1 MKRSIV
7 VAAAVTLGAALLAG
21 CSGGS
26 AASSKKIGLAIST
39 LNNPFFVTLKEGAE
53 AKAKELGY
61 ELVVTDAQDDPA
73 KQAGQV
79 DDLIQKKVGV
89 ILLNPCN
96 SDAAKTMVEKA
107 TKAKIPVISVDRG
120 VNGADVLSHIASDNV
135 AGGALAG
142 QELISLV
149 GEGAKVVELE
159 GIPGASAT
167 VDRGK
172 GFNDAIA
179 GKLDVVARQTAE
191 FNRDKGFTVMQN
203 IIQGNKG
210 IKGVFA
216 HNDEMALGA
225 IQAVKQAGLKVKD
238 FPTAGIDGVT
248 DAMYA
253 VKNNEMVSILQDATG
268 QAQGALDIALRAVI
282 GESYKPKADFWKTVD
297 WGKTLQKQY
306 NVPWVPI
313 TLKNVDGLLSERK
326 ALTSR

>member
-1 MKRSIV
+1 MKKSLVVV
-7 VAAAVTLGAALLAG
+7 VAAVAVGATLLAG
-21 CSGGS
+21 CQGGS
-26 AASSKKIGLAIST
+26 AGKAKKIGLAIST

-107 TKAKIPVISVDRG
+107 AKAKIPVISVDRG
-120 VNGADVLSHIASDNV
+120 VNGAEVLSHIASDNV

-142 QELISLV
+142 QELLSLV

-172 GFNDAIA
+172 GFNDSIA
-179 GKLDVVARQTAE
+179 GKLNVVARQPAD

-225 IQAVKQAGLKVKD
+225 VKALEAAGLK
-238 FPTAGIDGVT
+238 GVAVVGF
-248 DAMYA
+248 DAVDDAVAA
-253 VKNNEMVSILQDATG
+253 VKAGSMKATV
-268 QAQGALDIALRAVI
+268 AQKPSLIGSTAVETAVKYLK
-282 GESYKPKADFWKTVD
+282 GETVD
-297 WGKTLQKQY
+297 KAIP
-306 NVPWVPI
+306 VPLELV
-313 TLKNVDGLLSERK
+313 K
-326 ALTSR
+326 

>member
-1 MKRSIV
+1 MKKSLV
-7 VAAAVTLGAALLAG
+7 VAVAAIAVGATLLGG
-21 CSGGS
+21 CQGGS
-26 AASSKKIGLAIST
+26 GAKAKKIGLAIST

-79 DDLIQKKVGV
+79 DDLIQKKVSV

-120 VNGADVLSHIASDNV
+120 VNGAEVLSHIASDNV

-179 GKLDVVARQTAE
+179 GKLNVVARQTAE

-225 IQAVKQAGLKVKD
+225 VKALEAAGLK
-238 FPTAGIDGVT
+238 GVVVIGF
-248 DAMYA
+248 DAVDDAVAA
-253 VKNNEMVSILQDATG
+253 VKAGSMKATVAQKPSLIGSTAVETAVKYLKGETVEKSI
-268 QAQGALDIALRAVI
+268 
-282 GESYKPKADFWKTVD
+282 P
-297 WGKTLQKQY
+297 
-306 NVPWVPI
+306 VPLELV
-313 TLKNVDGLLSERK
+313 K
-326 ALTSR
+326 

>member
-1 MKRSIV
+1 MKKSIV
-7 VAAAVTLGAALLAG
+7 IVIAVTLGAALLAG
-21 CSGGS
+21 CPGGS

-89 ILLNPCN
+89 ILINPCN

-107 TKAKIPVISVDRG
+107 AKAKIPVISVDRS

-142 QELISLV
+142 KELISLV

-159 GIPGASAT
+159 GVPGASAT

-172 GFNDAIA
+172 GFNDAVA
-179 GKLDVVARQTAE
+179 GKLNVVARQPAD

-225 IQAVKQAGLKVKD
+225 VKALEAAGLKNVVVIG
-238 FPTAGIDGVT
+238 F
-248 DAMYA
+248 DAVDDAVAA
-253 VKNNEMVSILQDATG
+253 VKAGTMKATVAQKPALIGSTAVETAVKYLKGETVGKSIPV
-268 QAQGALDIALRAVI
+268 ALELV
-282 GESYKPKADFWKTVD
+282 K
-297 WGKTLQKQY
+297 
-306 NVPWVPI
+306 
-313 TLKNVDGLLSERK
+313 
-326 ALTSR
+326 

>member
-1 MKRSIV
+1 MKKSLV
-7 VAAAVTLGAALLAG
+7 VAVAALAVGATLLTG
-21 CSGGS
+21 CQGSSG
-26 AASSKKIGLAIST
+26 AKAKKIGLAIST

-120 VNGADVLSHIASDNV
+120 VNGAEVLSHIASDNV

-179 GKLDVVARQTAE
+179 GKLNVVARQTAE

-225 IQAVKQAGLKVKD
+225 VKALEAAGLK
-238 FPTAGIDGVT
+238 GVVVIGF
-248 DAMYA
+248 DAVDDAVAA
-253 VKNNEMVSILQDATG
+253 VKAGSMKATVAQKPSLIGSPAVETAVKHLKGETVEKSIPV
-268 QAQGALDIALRAVI
+268 ALELV
-282 GESYKPKADFWKTVD
+282 K
-297 WGKTLQKQY
+297 
-306 NVPWVPI
+306 
-313 TLKNVDGLLSERK
+313 
-326 ALTSR
+326 

>member
-1 MKRSIV
+1 MKKSLV
-7 VAAAVTLGAALLAG
+7 VAVAALAVGATLLTG
-21 CSGGS
+21 CQGSSG
-26 AASSKKIGLAIST
+26 AKAKKIGLAIST

-120 VNGADVLSHIASDNV
+120 VNGAEVLSHIASDNV

-225 IQAVKQAGLKVKD
+225 VKALEAAGLK
-238 FPTAGIDGVT
+238 GVVVIGF
-248 DAMYA
+248 DAVDDAVAA
-253 VKNNEMVSILQDATG
+253 VKAGSMKATVAQKPSLIGSTAVETAVKHLKGETVEKSI
-268 QAQGALDIALRAVI
+268 
-282 GESYKPKADFWKTVD
+282 P
-297 WGKTLQKQY
+297 
-306 NVPWVPI
+306 VPLELV
-313 TLKNVDGLLSERK
+313 K
-326 ALTSR
+326 